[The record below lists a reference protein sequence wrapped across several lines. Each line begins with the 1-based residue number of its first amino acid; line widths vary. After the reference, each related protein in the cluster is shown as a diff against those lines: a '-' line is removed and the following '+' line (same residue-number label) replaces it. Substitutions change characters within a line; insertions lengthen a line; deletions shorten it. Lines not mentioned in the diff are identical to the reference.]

1 MVFCTV
7 NASKSNIHNGE
18 PDVIYNKFAIL
29 WKGNEILVS
38 YLKIVYWI

>member
-1 MVFCTV
+1 MVFRTV
-7 NASKSNIHNGE
+7 NASKSNIHNRE

-29 WKGNEILVS
+29 RKGNEILVS